1 MLPREKAACM
11 GFPVYDDL
19 AGTARVPL
27 DIETIEHIAGN
38 ASPIG
43 NAMHVASVGVVMLA
57 AMFAAEWQ

>member
-1 MLPREKAACM
+1 M

-19 AGTARVPL
+19 ARAARVPL
-27 DIETIEHIAGN
+27 DTETIGHIAGN

-43 NAMHVASVGVVMLA
+43 NAMHVANVGVVMLA

>member
-1 MLPREKAACM
+1 M
-11 GFPVYDDL
+11 GIPVYDDL
-19 AGTARVPL
+19 ARAARVPL
-27 DIETIEHIAGN
+27 DIETIGLIAGN